1 MSDKVVLQGA
11 QSYCIDLPD
20 DDPTDVRTMLEYLY
34 KLDYAQKARNE
45 YFDALAPGKR
55 TNLTVDTDK
64 IRRLS
69 SFQLVC
75 NVSMYCMG
83 EKYGVHGLKGIA
95 SENVAAV
102 FTNPDRL
109 VDGKWVSNIDVG
121 ALCTAIQRIYDITP
135 DLDKHLRDQVLRY
148 VRLYLKRLLP
158 QEDFKAVL
166 AKIPEFSYELLVQE
180 AENRPSEEAETK
192 KRKRDSKRADDLSIE
207 SPQLVA

>member
-1 MSDKVVLQGA
+1 
-11 QSYCIDLPD
+11 
-20 DDPTDVRTMLEYLY
+20 MLEYLY
-34 KLDYAQKARNE
+34 KLDYALKARNE
-45 YFDALAPGKR
+45 YLDALALGKR
-55 TNLTVDTDK
+55 PNSTADTDK

-69 SFQLVC
+69 SFQLIC

-83 EKYGVHGLKGIA
+83 EKYGIHGLKGIA

-102 FTNPDRL
+102 FKNADRL

-121 ALCTAIQRIYDITP
+121 ALCATIQRIYDITP
-135 DLDKHLRDQVLRY
+135 DSDRDLRDQILRY
-148 VRLYLKRLLP
+148 VRLCLKRLLP

-180 AENRPSEEAETK
+180 AESRPLEEAETK
-192 KRKRDSKRADDLSIE
+192 KRKRHSKRADDLSIE